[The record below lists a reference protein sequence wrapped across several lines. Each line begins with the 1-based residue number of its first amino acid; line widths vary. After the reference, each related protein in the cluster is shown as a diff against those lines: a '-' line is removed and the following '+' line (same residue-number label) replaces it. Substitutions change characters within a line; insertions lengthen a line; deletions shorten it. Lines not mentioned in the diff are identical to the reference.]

1 MSYDLCVFDTH
12 THPEDNF
19 TRFSWLGSMILEEKP
34 RTLIIGGDLGRVDSM
49 SRHGDKPPNTFKED
63 LECMHHA
70 IGLMLNPW
78 LAWNKK
84 QRSHRHKPHD
94 MRIVWLEGN
103 HEERAR
109 RVAKEDPSGFASL
122 LDWDDP
128 FGFSRWW
135 TERYD
140 YGKIVNIN
148 GIDYTHVPR
157 NKMGRPSAQTTV
169 LKQTSTHM
177 IYGHNHTM
185 QLLTTPVS
193 GSDNG
198 VRMSLCAPC
207 YMPDQSLEPYAENLT
222 NGWVY
227 GLLRVRPR
235 GSPTLPFSF
244 DYLDMVTMEEL
255 YG

>member
-1 MSYDLCVFDTH
+1 MTYDLVMFDGH
-12 THPEDNF
+12 THPEDDF
-19 TRFSWLGSMILEEKP
+19 SRFSQLGSMILEEKP
-34 RTLIIGGDLGRVDSM
+34 KTLIIGGDLGRVDSM
-49 SRHGDKPPNTFKED
+49 SGHGDTPSVTFRQD
-63 LECMHHA
+63 LEAMHYA
-70 IGLMLNPW
+70 IGLMLNP
-78 LAWNKK
+78 LLEWNRR
-84 QRSHRHKPHD
+84 RSDSRHRPHN

-109 RVAKEDPSGFASL
+109 RVAKEDPHGFASL
-122 LDWDDP
+122 VDWEDP

-135 TERYD
+135 DEKYP
-140 YGKIVNIN
+140 YGKVVNVN

-157 NKMGRPSAQTTV
+157 NKMGTPMAATTI
-169 LKQTSTHM
+169 LKQTGRHM

-198 VRMSLCAPC
+198 VRMTLCAPC
-207 YMPDQSLEPYAENLT
+207 FMPDQSLEPYAQNNQ

-227 GLLRVRPR
+227 GILRVRPR

-244 DYLDMVTMEEL
+244 DYLSMVDLEEM